1 MEVSKDEAIMEDS
14 FLSSPSTV
22 CITFLQLND
31 FPGNGAINRQTTH
44 VSNYVLNTFLA
55 TLDKRGPHVY
65 VAMT

>member
-31 FPGNGAINRQTTH
+31 FPGNVAISWQTTH
-44 VSNYVLNTFLA
+44 VSNYVLNTFLV